1 MKSWV
6 SSAFSDSS
14 ASTIKATRSKTSF
27 QKIGKNLSE
36 KQTLSNLTNKVK
48 ETFNS
53 PNKQKTVNSTSL
65 AIKYEPQTRSEL
77 SVHKNKVEQLS
88 NLLDNC
94 LNKNKG
100 SLILIEGP
108 SGCGKYVALK
118 VLCKEKN
125 VQLVEWDQDIL
136 NLKSFDL
143 QNESEL
149 STPYESQLKKFTQF
163 LFKSSRYESNQL
175 FSSANSLNSKILLLV
190 KDLPNFA
197 FRDPQVFLN
206 LLQEFNRF
214 SKFSL
219 VFTITTTHSSD
230 FNPYRIFSIEN
241 KKNLGISEISF
252 NPIANT
258 YLSKKIDKIAKLER
272 FAFVDKKFL
281 ENICATGNG
290 DLRHAINL
298 MELISTGHKV
308 HLTGK
313 KKTDC
318 INFESGSKDSNF
330 SIFRG
335 IGKILHRKNVDSTF
349 EQFKIPS
356 HLAIFKRPHLNTDPE
371 EIYDKLSLSSDQIL
385 SYLHQNYIDIFNIKS
400 SSADFDT
407 QFDALIKINENF
419 IYSDIINK
427 TSVLFESGTNT
438 GNQEARLK
446 EISASLTIRSIL
458 FNFYFNSE
466 NDSKSM
472 WMPLFKPFNSKLMEA
487 KLKKKKMA
495 RDFVNLATEKSYLM
509 SRYLIEMNKEIFTEF
524 IPFMQLRCLFR
535 RSGMPKDAL
544 TMMLYKP
551 EFTQLFSKCTKVK
564 TNTQQTTEN
573 DYENE
578 DLKEDVLDAN
588 DTNKKLIVKSTYEYE
603 DTSGLK
609 IEDFNF

>member
-1 MKSWV
+1 MQSWV
-6 SSAFSDSS
+6 SSAFNDSS
-14 ASTIKATRSKTSF
+14 AGTIKATRSKTSS
-27 QKIGKNLSE
+27 QKIAKTVPQ
-36 KQTLSNLTNKVK
+36 KQTLSNLTNKLR
-48 ETFNS
+48 EPFNS
-53 PNKQKTVNSTSL
+53 PVKEKTEISTNL
-65 AIKYEPQTRSEL
+65 AIKYEPQNRLEL

-88 NLLDNC
+88 NLIDDC
-94 LNKNKG
+94 MTKSKG

-125 VQLVEWDQDIL
+125 IQLVEWDQIIL

-143 QNESEL
+143 QNESDL
-149 STPYESQLKKFTQF
+149 STPYESQLKKFTEF
-163 LFKSSRYESNQL
+163 LFKSSRYESSQL
-175 FSSANSLNSKILLLV
+175 FCQKNSLNPKKLLLV

-197 FRDPQVFLN
+197 FKDPHVFLS
-206 LLQEFNRF
+206 LLQDFNRF

-219 VFTITTTHSSD
+219 VFTITTTNSSD
-230 FNPYRIFSIEN
+230 FNPYKIFSVDN
-241 KKNLGISEISF
+241 KKNLRILEISF

-272 FAFVDKKFL
+272 FGFVDKKFL
-281 ENICATGNG
+281 ENICATSNG

-298 MELISTGHKV
+298 IDLISTGHKV

-318 INFESGSKDSNF
+318 INFESGSKDANF

-335 IGKILHRKNVDSTF
+335 IGKILHRKNVDSTL
-349 EQFKIPS
+349 EQFKIPC
-356 HLAIFKRPHLNTDPE
+356 HLEMFKRPHLNADPE
-371 EIYDKLSLSSDQIL
+371 DIYDKLSLNSDQIL

-400 SSADFDT
+400 SSADFNT
-407 QFDALIKINENF
+407 QFDALININENF
-419 IYSDIINK
+419 IYSDVINK
-427 TSVLFESGTNT
+427 TSILFESGTNT

-446 EISASLTIRSIL
+446 EISASLSIRSIL
-458 FNFYFNSE
+458 FNFYFNLE
-466 NDSKSM
+466 NESKSM

-495 RDFVNLATEKSYLM
+495 RDLVNLATEKSYLM

-535 RSGMPKDAL
+535 RPGMPRDTL
-544 TMMLYKP
+544 TMMFYKP
-551 EFTQLFSKCTKVK
+551 EFSQLFAKCAKAK
-564 TNTQQTTEN
+564 TSSQQATEN
-573 DYENE
+573 DCENE
-578 DLKEDVLDAN
+578 DLKEDVLDVK
-588 DTNKKLIVKSTYEYE
+588 DENKKLVVKGTYEYE
-603 DTSGLK
+603 DSNGLK